1 MVWLVNKK
9 ETEMKYFAYHFDSK
23 KHMEIQLG
31 IGVLWHCPGM
41 TAREAR
47 VAVAEFFSGCPT
59 VAQMRDRIRQCG
71 GFVEAGRVAFE
82 AYDARHPLY
91 DGRHNNWGEQNEVSA
106 LR

>member
-1 MVWLVNKK
+1 
-9 ETEMKYFAYHFDSK
+9 MKYFAYHFDSK

-47 VAVAEFFSGCPT
+47 VAVAEFFSGRPT